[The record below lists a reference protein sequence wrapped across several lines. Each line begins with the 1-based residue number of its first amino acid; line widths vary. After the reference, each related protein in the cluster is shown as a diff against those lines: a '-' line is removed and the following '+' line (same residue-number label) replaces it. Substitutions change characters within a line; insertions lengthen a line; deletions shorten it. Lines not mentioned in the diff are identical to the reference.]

1 MYLKSLSAIFGEGSI
16 DHENKTVRGIFTDDN
31 VDEHGHMIDRA
42 AMEKAVG
49 EYRQWGNVRDM
60 HGKPVGIAES
70 IGEETWNTVVAKI
83 FDDEVWKMIVNRV
96 YKGFSIGAM
105 VTGGKM
111 VKVSEITEEKFA
123 GVSSAVRGAIKRA
136 GEVFVITE
144 LTLVEVSVVDRPANP
159 RAMFAKSIDGTEV
172 MALPS
177 VTKRA
182 GVDAI
187 KSMII
192 GIEDEDSV
200 GEVDPVEE
208 KAMEESMEDVQDEVV
223 AADAEAVDTE
233 AEVEVVAEVEVE
245 DEVVVEV
252 EKSMDADEPTAD
264 EEEDEIDEVVEP
276 VVAEAE
282 EVTEEVTDSAE
293 EPAVEVQ
300 KLIDAVAV
308 LTGVVEK
315 LISQVAEVGTKSV
328 SLDDEQIGK
337 LADMVS
343 EKVIVRRKSAVYGA
357 DNEGNE
363 EPEAINLKSLN
374 VDALSSLIVN
384 SVARRAVKN

>member
-42 AMEKAVG
+42 AMEKAVD

-60 HGKPVGIAES
+60 HGKPVGLAQS

-111 VKVSEITEEKFA
+111 VKVSEIAEEKFA

-192 GIEDEDSV
+192 GIEDGDSV
-200 GEVDPVEE
+200 GEVGPIEE
-208 KAMEESMEDVQDEVV
+208 KAMEESMEDVQDEIA
-223 AADAEAVDTE
+223 AADTEAVDTE
-233 AEVEVVAEVEVE
+233 AEVEAEVE

-252 EKSMDADEPTAD
+252 EKSMDADEPSAD

-276 VVAEAE
+276 LAVEVE
-282 EVTEEVTDSAE
+282 EVADEVADSAK
-293 EPAVEVQ
+293 EPVVEVQ

-315 LISQVAEVGTKSV
+315 LITQVAEIGTKSV
-328 SLDDEQIGK
+328 ALDDEQIGK

-357 DNEGNE
+357 DNESNE

-384 SVARRAVKN
+384 NVARRAVKN

>member
-60 HGKPVGIAES
+60 HGKPVGLAQS

-111 VKVSEITEEKFA
+111 VKVSEIAEEKFA

-192 GIEDEDSV
+192 GIGDEDSV
-200 GEVDPVEE
+200 GEVDPIEE

-223 AADAEAVDTE
+223 AADTEAVETE
-233 AEVEVVAEVEVE
+233 AEVVAEVE
-245 DEVVVEV
+245 DEAVVEV
-252 EKSMDADEPTAD
+252 EKSVDADEPSAG
-264 EEEDEIDEVVEP
+264 EDEIDEVVEP
-276 VVAEAE
+276 VAVEAE
-282 EVTEEVTDSAE
+282 EEVADPAE
-293 EPAVEVQ
+293 EPVVEVQ

-315 LISQVAEVGTKSV
+315 LITQVAEIGTKSV
-328 SLDDEQIGK
+328 ALDDEQIGK

-357 DNEGNE
+357 DNESNE
-363 EPEAINLKSLN
+363 EPEAINLKALN